1 MVLPPNLAP
10 IQVVIIPIY
19 KGKEQLERIALKV
32 EEIRNSIISKGIS
45 VKFDH
50 RDTHKPGWKFA
61 EYELKGV
68 PLRIAI
74 GPKDLDNGT
83 LEIARRDTKEKK
95 SYPMNGIE
103 DKIQFL
109 LKEIQSNIYRKA
121 QHFKE
126 ENTHQVNNYDEFKKL
141 LDNKGGFI
149 YAHWDGT
156 PETENLIKEETKA
169 TVRCIP
175 LDGNNESGRCMV
187 TGKPSSRR
195 VLFAKAY

>member
-32 EEIRNSIISKGIS
+32 KEIRNSIISKGIS

-95 SYPMNGIE
+95 SYPMNGI
-103 DKIQFL
+103 DDNIQFL
-109 LKEIQSNIYRKA
+109 LLEILILQLWLFY
-121 QHFKE
+121 
-126 ENTHQVNNYDEFKKL
+126 QVVHRICCKFQQL
-141 LDNKGGFI
+141 LF
-149 YAHWDGT
+149 HLT
-156 PETENLIKEETKA
+156 
-169 TVRCIP
+169 
-175 LDGNNESGRCMV
+175 
-187 TGKPSSRR
+187 
-195 VLFAKAY
+195 